1 MGFISL
7 YIRTKNEYKM
17 KKTIALFSLLLVL
30 AAGVKAQ
37 VADPVKWT
45 FSAKKK
51 SANTYEVVISA
62 VFAKPWHVYS
72 QTTPDGGPIPTKIT
86 FKKNP
91 LVTVDGKVKEVGSMK
106 TSHDENF
113 GVDVKYYSE
122 KVDFVQVVKVKG
134 NVKTNITGEVEYM
147 TCDDTQCLPPTSK
160 PFNIKLQ

>member
-1 MGFISL
+1 
-7 YIRTKNEYKM
+7 M

-30 AAGVKAQ
+30 TAGVKAQ
-37 VADPVKWT
+37 ISDPVKWT
-45 FSAKKK
+45 FTAKKK
-51 SANTYEVVISA
+51 AANTYEVVISA

-91 LVTVDGKVKEVGSMK
+91 LVTVDGKVKEVGTMK
-106 TSHDENF
+106 VSHDENF

-134 NVKTNITGEVEYM
+134 NVKTSVAGIVDYM
-147 TCDDTQCLPPTSK
+147 TCDDSQCLPPTKKEFS
-160 PFNIKLQ
+160 IQLQ